1 MIDFCCYIGYN
12 VTRLKTEVTNERIE
26 KMKQRYQGR
35 KINRAKNQEYQF
47 TVIAES
53 DEEAKEAALAEMRN
67 PEGFKIIIEATKPLV
82 TFSADE
88 DFANRTGLTPM
99 QYEHE

>member
-1 MIDFCCYIGYN
+1 
-12 VTRLKTEVTNERIE
+12 
-26 KMKQRYQGR
+26 MKQGYQGK

-53 DEEAKEAALAEMRN
+53 AEEAKKTALAEMRN
-67 PEGFKIIIEATKPLV
+67 SEGFKIIIEATKPFV

-99 QYEHE
+99 QYENE